1 LKEGWAAGSNNPPLL
16 LLLRRLFPCDL
27 LPLRQRLLALL
38 WLPCLPARRLF
49 LLLLLC
55 LEAFLESRS
64 CFLLSPLLA
73 LLALLLL
80 LLLPVSLLL
89 WLSL

>member
-1 LKEGWAAGSNNPPLL
+1 
-16 LLLRRLFPCDL
+16 
-27 LPLRQRLLALL
+27 
-38 WLPCLPARRLF
+38 

-64 CFLLSPLLA
+64 CSLLSP

-80 LLLPVSLLL
+80 LLLPVSPLL